1 MNKKNM
7 VTLALFMTLLIM
19 TMTSV
24 MAAEVPDKIAL
35 VDGIAVSE
43 VMEKQHTVVSVGEVP
58 DPKYQDAIQED
69 QQKAPT
75 IREVVLKDNDGF
87 QQTMTLGEEVK
98 NFDQIRVGDIVTF
111 TISKD
116 IAIYIGKEG
125 EIPGMGE
132 SKLLYSAA
140 KGSKPGAL
148 QVKESFVTLDI
159 LKLNKDAKEVTV
171 RLPDGAIKS
180 IVTPKLDFSS
190 VKVGQTVIIREIIT
204 QKITVTAP

>member
-7 VTLALFMTLLIM
+7 VALALVMALLM
-19 TMTSV
+19 AMMATA

-43 VMEKQHTVVSVGEVP
+43 AMEKQHTVVSVGEVP
-58 DPKYQDAIQED
+58 DPKYQDAIQEE
-69 QQKAPT
+69 QQNIPT

-116 IAIYIGKEG
+116 IAIYVGKEG

-171 RLPDGAIKS
+171 RLPDGTIKN